1 MDLIT
6 RETRDGYFTN
16 NELKEVR
23 KEMVRTKIEDADY
36 VSAHPELTQM
46 IEGLYA
52 EVLGAKPSKKELYG
66 FVASYFDRLNEER
79 IAAMD

>member
-1 MDLIT
+1 MEFVT
-6 RETRDGYFTN
+6 SETKEGYFTN
-16 NELKEVR
+16 NELKEAR
-23 KEMVRTKIEDADY
+23 RAMVRTKIEDADY
-36 VSAHPELTQM
+36 VRAHPELGQM

-52 EVLGAKPSKKELYG
+52 EVLGAKPSKKELYT